1 MEMSKGVVLGGCLA
15 ALAACESG
23 DVILQP
29 TNVDNSTDNSVVN
42 SGGDGSDNPCAS
54 YTDPDTDSLEQGSFD
69 GTNCTYRASFVS
81 FENSLEVDLSI
92 PFITGAHVFEETLAV
107 GTEVAPGEGA
117 APADGEGP
125 TLTIAPGS
133 TLAFLDPADYLLISR
148 GSRIEANG
156 SPSAPITLTGFADA
170 VTGTAGPEDVQLW
183 GGLVINGNG
192 ITNNCTDAQRASD
205 NCHVQSEGQPSYY
218 GGDDNGESSGT
229 LRYVIVKHTGFEVA
243 PGDELNGVTFNAI
256 GSGTVVENLEVY
268 STFDDGIEMFGGA
281 VSISNLLAVYV
292 RDDSIDFSDGWVGS
306 VTNALVIHSQTDG
319 NRCIEGDNIGSGR
332 ADQGVPLDTA
342 PVTNPMISNLTC
354 IMSSHDA
361 GTHDPSEGIV
371 LRRGPRAQFTDS
383 VIFGA
388 YADDVGENNECFE
401 FDDDV
406 TRNFAQGGDTTMTN
420 SLIVCEDAT
429 KDSLQNGD
437 DIAEW
442 VLGANPSTNGANYD
456 FNTGNVIVEA
466 ADLVAD
472 TDINVLDCF
481 YTDSTLTDDVGAQIP
496 IVPVSGQ
503 LGAVTRDD
511 DWTAPWG
518 YGLRAGNRGQA
529 LWFAPGNECP

>member
-1 MEMSKGVVLGGCLA
+1 MEMRKVVVLGTCLA
-15 ALAACESG
+15 ALVACESG
-23 DVILQP
+23 DIVLQP
-29 TNVDNSTDNSVVN
+29 TNVDNSTDNRAVN
-42 SGGDGSDNPCAS
+42 SGGGSDGNPCAS
-54 YTDPDTDSLEQGSFD
+54 YTDPATNSLEQGSFD
-69 GTNCTYRASFVS
+69 GTNCTYGASFVS
-81 FENSLEVDLSI
+81 FENSLQVDLSI
-92 PFITGAHVFEETLAV
+92 PFITGVHVFEETLAV

-133 TLAFLDPADYLLISR
+133 TLAFSDPADYVLISR

-156 SPSAPITLTGFADA
+156 SPSAPITFTGFSDA

-183 GGLVINGNG
+183 GGVVINGNG

-205 NCHVQSEGQPSYY
+205 DCHVQSEGPPSYY

-229 LRYVIVKHTGFEVA
+229 LRYVIVKHTGFEVVS
-243 PGDELNGVTFNAI
+243 GDELNGVTFNAV

-268 STFDDGIEMFGGA
+268 STYDDGIEMFGGA

-319 NRCIEGDNIGSGR
+319 NRCIEGDNIGAGR
-332 ADQGVPLDTA
+332 ANLGVPLDTA

-371 LRRGPRAQFTDS
+371 LRLGPRAQFMDS

-388 YADDVGENNECFE
+388 YADDVGENNRCFE
-401 FDDDV
+401 LVDDV
-406 TRNFAQGGDTTMTN
+406 TRNFAQGGETTMTN

-429 KDSLQNGD
+429 KGSLQNGD
-437 DIAEW
+437 DIGEW
-442 VLGANPSTNGANYD
+442 VLGANPSTNGANYS

-472 TDINVLDCF
+472 ADINVLDCY
-481 YTDSTLTDDVGAQIP
+481 YTASMLTDDAGAQID
-496 IVPVSGQ
+496 IVPASGQ

-518 YGLRAGNRGQA
+518 YGLRADNRGQA
-529 LWFAPGNECP
+529 LWFAPGNGCP